1 MIKVLIALTLVALCQ
16 ALQRPTIVQSVTW
29 NDNFIVFEFH
39 WTPVESEIWT
49 DPLVGYKM
57 RVWEVKNAVWETKAK
72 KYTSAD
78 GEYDVLMEQQQEEDE
93 SMDATKN
100 SELVLLQEIRTPAD
114 LPSAAYLNVRR
125 GVTYE
130 IRVSAFTKTH
140 ESAYSL
146 PRRLMVHP
154 LPSTPSVGT
163 RSIEIAMD

>member
-1 MIKVLIALTLVALCQ
+1 MMKVLFALTLVALCQ
-16 ALQRPTIVQSVTW
+16 ALERPTIFRTVIR
-29 NDNFIVFEFH
+29 NDNFLLFEFH
-39 WTPVESEIWT
+39 WTPVESGIWT

-57 RVWEVKNAVWETKAK
+57 RVWEVPNAVWDIKAK
-72 KYTSAD
+72 QYTSAD
-78 GEYDVLMEQQQEEDE
+78 GEYDVLMEQQQGEE

-140 ESAYSL
+140 QSAYSL
-146 PRRLMVHP
+146 ATRLMVHP
-154 LPSTPSVGT
+154 PAAAPSVGA